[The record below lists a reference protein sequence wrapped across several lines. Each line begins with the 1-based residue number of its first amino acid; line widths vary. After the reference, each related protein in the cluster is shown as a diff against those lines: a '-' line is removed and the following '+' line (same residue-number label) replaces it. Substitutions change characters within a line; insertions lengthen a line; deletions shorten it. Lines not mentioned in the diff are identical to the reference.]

1 MAETADRPGESN
13 LATELPSKHLPAV
26 PYRDLPDAVAIWKII
41 GASAIITATAM
52 GSGEFIVWP
61 LIVSQVGF
69 TIFWAAILGFFFQYI
84 LNMEIERYALATG
97 ETAVTGFARLWRHW
111 GIFFILCAILPNM
124 WAGWATGAAT
134 YQHQFSSSDTDRAL
148 CRLCQCSALLLRVTF

>member
-1 MAETADRPGESN
+1 MTEVTDQPRDDGN
-13 LATELPSKHLPAV
+13 LATELPSKWIPAV
-26 PYRDLPDAVAIWKII
+26 PYRDLPDAVPIWKII

-52 GSGEFIVWP
+52 GSGEFIIWP

-84 LNMEIERYALATG
+84 LNMEIERYALVTG

-134 YQHQFSSSDTDRAL
+134 TI
-148 CRLCQCSALLLRVTF
+148 TF